1 MRKFLKV
8 LLSYIPTKL
17 PHGMTE
23 FEAWSRSIIALSNC
37 PDNESTRFTVAVMI
51 LHMNPDE
58 DRKAKHFFV
67 KKLNKAAC
75 NELANKIAMDLKEAQ
90 KKRHEADEAARI
102 AREVSPNVQ
111 VP

>member
-1 MRKFLKV
+1 MRKFFKV

-67 KKLNKAAC
+67 KKLNKAAA
-75 NELANKIAMDLKEAQ
+75 NELANGVAMELKKKQQERAEAE
-90 KKRHEADEAARI
+90 KAE
-102 AREVSPNVQ
+102 REVQSNTQ
-111 VP
+111 VS